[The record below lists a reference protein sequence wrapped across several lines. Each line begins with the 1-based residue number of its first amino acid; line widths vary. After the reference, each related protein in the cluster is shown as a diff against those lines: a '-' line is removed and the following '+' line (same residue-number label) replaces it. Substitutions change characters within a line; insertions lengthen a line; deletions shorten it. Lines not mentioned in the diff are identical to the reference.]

1 MSEVIEIMGIG
12 TKAQAPGL
20 VTSRIDGLSRA
31 DLLRDRTTPKFT
43 GAPIPFGGTKQS
55 GLGREGLRHGIE
67 DCSELKYLRL
77 GGLA

>member
-55 GLGREGLRHGIE
+55 GLGREGSRHGLLE
-67 DCSELKYLRL
+67 YCEMQYLLL
-77 GGLA
+77 GGL